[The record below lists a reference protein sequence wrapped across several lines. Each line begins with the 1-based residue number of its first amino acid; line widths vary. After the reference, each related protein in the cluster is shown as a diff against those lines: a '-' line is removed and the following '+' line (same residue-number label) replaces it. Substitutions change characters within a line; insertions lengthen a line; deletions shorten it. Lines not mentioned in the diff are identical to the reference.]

1 MILANERG
9 NPMADAVHYTGPDR
23 EDYDHRHDPTVMPA
37 ILRRTSWGAV
47 IAGAVA
53 AISTQMILTLLGIA
67 IGATT
72 SDVAVGSDRIQH
84 GITTAAAAWWLASGT
99 IAILVGGCVVGRL
112 TGMVRSPDVLL
123 HGFTMWAVT
132 ALFGFLVV
140 SAGAGALYGT
150 SLDATYSGS
159 RAMYDRGD
167 LRSTQAVN
175 DGRSG
180 SAAPTGE
187 ERVVTRDEA
196 QRYVRNSSWLSLL
209 GLALGIAAAL
219 GGSWLA
225 APERIVV
232 APPSQRPS

>member
-1 MILANERG
+1 
-9 NPMADAVHYTGPDR
+9 
-23 EDYDHRHDPTVMPA
+23 MPA

-67 IGATT
+67 VGATT

-99 IAILVGGCVVGRL
+99 LAILVGGCVVGRL
-112 TGMVRSPDVLL
+112 TGMVRSTDVLL

-140 SAGAGALYGT
+140 STGAGALYGT

-159 RAMYDRGD
+159 RAMVDGGD
-167 LRSTQAVN
+167 V
-175 DGRSG
+175 G
-180 SAAPTGE
+180 
-187 ERVVTRDEA
+187 
-196 QRYVRNSSWLSLL
+196 LL
-209 GLALGIAAAL
+209 EDVHRL
-219 GGSWLA
+219 
-225 APERIVV
+225 
-232 APPSQRPS
+232 QQ